1 MRAASVFCVA
11 FRVIPCCIL
20 RNFVVAFRKGLP
32 NMKGGS
38 KRLKVLRR
46 SHLP

>member
-1 MRAASVFCVA
+1 MWVSSVFCVA
-11 FRVIPCCIL
+11 FRVIPCCIM
-20 RNFVVAFRKGLP
+20 RNFVVRFRKDLP

-38 KRLKVLRR
+38 KHLKVLRR